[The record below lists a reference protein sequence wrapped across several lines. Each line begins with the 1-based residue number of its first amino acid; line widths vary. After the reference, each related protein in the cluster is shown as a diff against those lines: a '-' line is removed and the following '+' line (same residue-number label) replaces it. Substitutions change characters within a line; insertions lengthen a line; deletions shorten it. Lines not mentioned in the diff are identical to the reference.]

1 MIRKRRH
8 RITDL
13 SAVRADQF
21 SILRCPQQLSDLIPP
36 MLDHIVAANLLLQ
49 TELFITSRMRTR
61 ILRDLRLQKFRVGT
75 GNVRGQR
82 LLLCKLTQTS
92 CCRTLVLEGTAVL
105 SCDVHVNRT
114 LIGLGVVA
122 VRTLERAIGEADVFV
137 RHFG

>member
-36 MLDHIVAANLLLQ
+36 MLHHIVAANLLLQ

-61 ILRDLRLQKFRVGT
+61 ILRDLRLQKLRMGT
-75 GNVRGQR
+75 GNVRSQR
-82 LLLCKLTQTS
+82 LFLCKLTQTS
-92 CCRTLVLEGTAVL
+92 CCRTLVLERATMLG
-105 SCDVHVNRT
+105 CDVHVNRT
-114 LIGLGVVA
+114 LVSLCVLT